1 MSKETKLRLVAEE
14 TIEHVLAEFLDEQRT
29 RLKDKTFS
37 NYAGIIELF
46 QDSLDGYAY
55 EGLSK
60 ADAALFDR
68 LYSAEGAE
76 HRDFCQIFGPEKIP
90 ENVGEF
96 LNYFMVRK
104 VMCGKDMLRAAGTVM
119 KKLGK
124 WLADKGYLDPED
136 AEDLIDRGSSAAKE
150 LPATEDVASMLY
162 EYCEGIAL
170 KYDDDDVVEDHF
182 TIKTI
187 EAGKLHLLGMSANQ
201 PIVVPVP
208 RKVSNACQE
217 EWTISGAVVKI
228 RQGWRLLEAWNVY
241 P

>member
-1 MSKETKLRLVAEE
+1 MGKANKTHAVAEK
-14 TIEHVLAEFLDEQRT
+14 TIEHILAEFLDEQRA

-37 NYAGIIELF
+37 NYVGIIELF
-46 QDSLDGYAY
+46 QDSMDGYAY

-68 LYSAEGAE
+68 LYGAEGAE

-90 ENVGEF
+90 ANVGEF

-124 WLADKGYLDPED
+124 WLADKGYLDPEA

-150 LPATEDVASMLY
+150 LPATEDVAMMLY
-162 EYCEGIAL
+162 EYCDGAAL
-170 KYDDDDVVEDHF
+170 KFDDDDVVEGHF

-187 EAGKLHLLGMSANQ
+187 EAGKLHLSGMSGDQA
-201 PIVVPVP
+201 IVVPVS
-208 RKVSNACQE
+208 RKISNACHE
-217 EWTISGAVVKI
+217 GWTISGAVAKT